1 MVRAELFNSLMIFI
15 ISFLDRVLDL
25 KNPEYLPSEQVLILH
40 HVSSTFYSL
49 PCLFHL
55 LFSSMYLPSFILF
68 LIPSTFILFHLLF
81 SSIFYS
87 PPPFVLFLVSSTFYF
102 RSGLFHLSRTSWL
115 CALIHLTSLAPFV
128 RCRRY
133 LWLIE
138 DIYGWSIQLRSQ
150 TKAIWSFD
158 PSEQKDQNPTDQNPT
173 V

>member
-1 MVRAELFNSLMIFI
+1 MIFI

-68 LIPSTFILFHLLF
+68 FIPSTFILFHLLF
-81 SSIFYS
+81 SSIFFS

-102 RSGLFHLSRTSWL
+102 RTGLFHLSRTS
-115 CALIHLTSLAPFV
+115 
-128 RCRRY
+128 
-133 LWLIE
+133 
-138 DIYGWSIQLRSQ
+138 
-150 TKAIWSFD
+150 
-158 PSEQKDQNPTDQNPT
+158 
-173 V
+173 